1 MQNGIVKAL
10 HEVGDA
16 AMASVLA
23 QRDPSGYICGPI
35 FLSGDHGEPV
45 GIIEMIA
52 RRMTA
57 ERIDRLMETNFED
70 AHRATL
76 ANVYADIIPA
86 AQRME
91 GYEDILAELMG
102 SNQ

>member
-1 MQNGIVKAL
+1 
-10 HEVGDA
+10 
-16 AMASVLA
+16 
-23 QRDPSGYICGPI
+23 
-35 FLSGDHGEPV
+35 
-45 GIIEMIA
+45 
-52 RRMTA
+52 MTA

-102 SNQ
+102 SDR